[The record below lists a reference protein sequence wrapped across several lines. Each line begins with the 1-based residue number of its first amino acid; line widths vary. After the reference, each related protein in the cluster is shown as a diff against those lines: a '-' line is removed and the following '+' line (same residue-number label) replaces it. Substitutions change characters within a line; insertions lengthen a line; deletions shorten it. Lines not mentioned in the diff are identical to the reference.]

1 MTYVVSV
8 EGGGCQCKLEQT
20 THSIRAGS
28 GHVLSVM
35 LL

>member
-1 MTYVVSV
+1 MTYVISV
-8 EGGGCQCKLEQT
+8 EGGGCQCKLEQ